1 MYLTIQIQPQL
12 GATLSVNRKC
22 GLQGGP
28 IQSTIQ
34 MIITATQATIVW
46 FEVGQGGSPVTQVIS
61 DWIVTSDQ
69 LNIQWTQTYDSQTSA
84 MQIPV
89 LYVSAQVQQYSQGY
103 MSTDPHKPRFFSY
116 LSLFTFFMQIQITA
130 DNLQVQFVGWE
141 GVGQASYQLIN
152 FWFTRIAAN
161 MAAQKAFIQNRI
173 GDWGQT
179 IGIILTICVIGGD
192 VSFDSLQ
199 SQGQYINTDIIFILS
214 ILFLIG
220 AAAKSAQFSGLH
232 SWLASAMEGPT
243 PVSALIHAATMVTA
257 GVYQQIRQSPQQE
270 WCSNSLLQITWLG
283 GMSALQGAA
292 CGLQEN
298 DIKRVIAFSTTS
310 QQGYMVIAC
319 GQSQYNLGLF
329 HLINHAFFKAQLFL
343 SAGAVIH
350 AVADQQDMRKLGGLI
365 FFIPFS
371 YAGIF
376 IGSQSLMAFPF
387 MTGFYSKDLLLE
399 LAQVPHNYTRSIAY
413 IFAISAAF
421 LSAIYSVRQQI
432 LTFLSKPHFP
442 YSLIQNKMIV
452 DPSITML
459 LPQILLAI
467 GSVFFGYLTHETF
480 LGLGSS
486 IYQGA
491 IFIHPNNI
499 ALLDGSMIPTSVKI
513 SELVS
518 YDASQFQNITLIQG
532 LITSVSI
539 LKYLPLVTLFILI
552 MIQPLSRNINND
564 LGHSSTQNMNVKAQ
578 GDINLLKYPIS
589 SNNTFR
595 SICYSALTLNHFNIF
610 NHWIIFQVL
619 TLSNTILRYWD
630 RGLVEIIGPLG
641 LVRVIHHFAFQME
654 LYTASGRLIH
664 YAFIIVSSSLL
675 FFVMTLIITTNC
687 IRVYFLFGLILI
699 FIILLN

>member
-1 MYLTIQIQPQL
+1 MYLTIQILPQQ
-12 GATLSVNRKC
+12 GATQSVNRKC
-22 GLQGGP
+22 GQQGGP

-34 MIITATQATIVW
+34 MIITAIQATLIW
-46 FEVGQGGSPVTQVIS
+46 YEVGQGGSSVSQILT

-69 LNIQWTQTYDSQTSA
+69 INIQWSQTYDSQTSA

-116 LSLFTFFMQIQITA
+116 LSLFTFFMLILITA
-130 DNLQVQFVGWE
+130 DNLLVQFVGWE

-161 MAAQKAFIQNRI
+161 MAALKAFIQNRI

-199 SQGQYINTDIIFILS
+199 SQGLYINTDIIFILS
-214 ILFLIG
+214 ILFQIG

-232 SWLASAMEGPT
+232 SWQASAMEGPT

-257 GVYQQIRQSPQQE
+257 GVYQQIRQSPQLE
-270 WCSNSLLQITWLG
+270 WSSNSLLQITWLG

-350 AVADQQDMRKLGGLI
+350 AVADQQDMRKQGGLI

-371 YAGIF
+371 YAGIL

-432 LTFLSKPHFP
+432 QTFLSKPNFP
-442 YSLIQNKMIV
+442 YSLILNKIIL
-452 DPSITML
+452 DPNWTML
-459 LPQILLAI
+459 LPLILLAI
-467 GSVFFGYLTHETF
+467 GSVFFGYLSHETF

-499 ALLDGSMIPTSVKI
+499 ALLDGAMIPSVPL
-513 SELVS
+513 SSLVS
-518 YDASQFQNITLIQG
+518 FAFQESYQ
-532 LITSVSI
+532 SI
-539 LKYLPLVTLFILI
+539 LKYLPLVTLLILI
-552 MIQPLSRNINND
+552 TLLPLTRKINN
-564 LGHSSTQNMNVKAQ
+564 VKLTNQ
-578 GDINLLKYPIS
+578 IENDILVFPIID
-589 SNNTFR
+589 SNNKTFR

-641 LVRVIHHFAFQME
+641 LVRVIHHLAFQIE

-664 YAFIIVSSSLL
+664 YAFIIVSTSLI
-675 FFVMTLIITTNC
+675 FFVMTLIITNNN
-687 IRVYFLFGLILI
+687 
-699 FIILLN
+699 FIIQIILGFVITFII

>member
-1 MYLTIQIQPQL
+1 MYLTIQILPQQ
-12 GATLSVNRKC
+12 GATQSVNRKC
-22 GLQGGP
+22 GQQGGP

-34 MIITATQATIVW
+34 MIITAIQATLIW
-46 FEVGQGGSPVTQVIS
+46 YEVGQGGSSVSQILT

-69 LNIQWTQTYDSQTSA
+69 INIQWSQTYDSQTSA

-116 LSLFTFFMQIQITA
+116 LSLFTFFMLILITA
-130 DNLQVQFVGWE
+130 DNLLVQFVGWE

-161 MAAQKAFIQNRI
+161 MAALKAFIQNRI

-199 SQGQYINTDIIFILS
+199 SQGLYINTDIIFILS
-214 ILFLIG
+214 ILFQIG

-232 SWLASAMEGPT
+232 SWQASAMEGPT

-257 GVYQQIRQSPQQE
+257 GVYQQIRQSPQLE
-270 WCSNSLLQITWLG
+270 WSSNSLLQITWLG

-350 AVADQQDMRKLGGLI
+350 AVADQQDMRKQGGLI

-371 YAGIF
+371 YAGIL

-432 LTFLSKPHFP
+432 QTFLSKPNFP
-442 YSLIQNKMIV
+442 YSLILNKIIL
-452 DPSITML
+452 DPNWTML
-459 LPQILLAI
+459 LPLILLAI
-467 GSVFFGYLTHETF
+467 GSVFFGYLSHETF

-499 ALLDGSMIPTSVKI
+499 ALLDGAMIPSVPL
-513 SELVS
+513 SSLVS
-518 YDASQFQNITLIQG
+518 FAFQESYQ
-532 LITSVSI
+532 SI
-539 LKYLPLVTLFILI
+539 LKYLPLVTLLILI
-552 MIQPLSRNINND
+552 TLLPLTRKINN
-564 LGHSSTQNMNVKAQ
+564 VKLTNQ
-578 GDINLLKYPIS
+578 IENDILVFPIID
-589 SNNTFR
+589 SNNKTFR

-641 LVRVIHHFAFQME
+641 LVRVIHHLAFQIE

-664 YAFIIVSSSLL
+664 YAFIIVSTSLI
-675 FFVMTLIITTNC
+675 FFVMTLIITNNNFR
-687 IRVYFLFGLILI
+687 IQIILGFVI
-699 FIILLN
+699 TFII